1 MKRTG
6 LDKRLRNLFIG
17 DGTSPGDRWRLLSTC
32 LFAFCLPLAPA
43 VLPLLML
50 LVIATHLIDR
60 EVWRQRPLLRFDPFS
75 PALWS
80 VLLLLL
86 HVVGMVWTANTD
98 FGWFDVGIKLPLLLL
113 PMLAFLPGVRRTGRD
128 AVLFSFC
135 AGNMAAVIICL
146 FSAVFRATMD
156 DGLGASEF
164 LSSRFSAVMHPSYFA
179 WYLVMA
185 LACYFL
191 GGLKDRLPRI
201 EGIALVALLCIGLVL
216 TESRMGWI
224 TLPLVLGWAL
234 VAGWQDRWMRKLL
247 IGVLLSSMLG
257 GAALTA
263 FSEGVRYRVM
273 ELFTPT
279 DPATADAGAS
289 AAIRTVV
296 WKAAW
301 QVGNY
306 NLPWG
311 TGTGDVKDELLLRYK
326 EIGAV
331 HAEERKL
338 NAHNQFFQT
347 FAALGIPGLAILAL
361 LVLLPLVRLLVRR
374 DHGGSLQACAL
385 VLMALNF
392 SVESMLEVQ
401 AGALFSAFLL
411 WVLWWPR
418 AAVSSSRP

>member
-6 LDKRLRNLFIG
+6 LDGRLRDLFIG
-17 DGTSPGDRWRLLSTC
+17 DVTSLGDRWRLLSIC
-32 LFAFCLPLAPA
+32 LFAFCLPLAPV

-50 LVIATHLIDR
+50 LVIATHLVDR
-60 EVWRQRPLLRFDPFS
+60 EVWRNRPVVRFDLFL

-86 HVVGMVWTANTD
+86 HVAGMAWTANTD

-113 PMLAFLPGVRRTGRD
+113 PMLAFFPGVRRTGRD

-135 AGNMAAVIICL
+135 AGNMVAVIICL
-146 FSAVFRATMD
+146 FAAVFRATMP
-156 DGLGASEF
+156 GGAGPSEF
-164 LSSRFSAVMHPSYFA
+164 LSSNFSAMLHPSYFA
-179 WYLVMA
+179 WYLVTA

-201 EGIALVALLCIGLVL
+201 EGILLVGLLCIGLVL

-224 TLPLVLGWAL
+224 TLPLVLVWSL
-234 VAGWQDRWMRKLL
+234 VAAWQDRWTRRL
-247 IGVLLSSMLG
+247 LLSVLVTSMLG
-257 GAALTA
+257 GTALA
-263 FSEGVRYRVM
+263 IFSEGVRYRVM

-301 QVGNY
+301 DVGNH

-338 NAHNQFFQT
+338 NAHNQFLQT
-347 FAALGIPGLAILAL
+347 FAALGLPGLAAL
-361 LVLLPLVRLLVRR
+361 LLLILVPLARLLLRR
-374 DHGGSLQACAL
+374 DPDGSLRACAL
-385 VLMALNF
+385 VLIALNF

-401 AGALFSAFLL
+401 AGAVFTGFLL

>member
-6 LDKRLRNLFIG
+6 FDTRMRKLFIG
-17 DGTSPGDRWRLLSTC
+17 DGTSLGDRWRLLSTC
-32 LFAFCLPLAPA
+32 LFAFCLPLAPG

-50 LVIATHLIDR
+50 LVITTHLVDR
-60 EVWRQRPLLRFDPFS
+60 EVWRARPLLRFDPLS

-86 HVVGMVWTANTD
+86 HLVGMAWTTNTD

-113 PMLAFLPGVRRTGRD
+113 PMLSFLPAVRRTGRD

-135 AGNMAAVIICL
+135 AGNMAGVIICL
-146 FSAVFRATMD
+146 VSAVFRATMP
-156 DGLGASEF
+156 DGAGASEF
-164 LSSRFSAVMHPSYFA
+164 LSSSFSAMLHPSYFA
-179 WYLVMA
+179 WYLVTA

-191 GGLKDRLPRI
+191 GGLKDRLPRM
-201 EGIALVALLCIGLVL
+201 EGIVLVGLLSIGLVL

-224 TLPLVLGWAL
+224 TLPLVLVWSL
-234 VAGWQDRWMRKLL
+234 VAAWQDRWTRR
-247 IGVLLSSMLG
+247 VLLSVLVTSMLG
-257 GAALTA
+257 GTALA
-263 FSEGVRYRVM
+263 IFSEGVRYRVM

-301 QVGNY
+301 DVGNH

-338 NAHNQFFQT
+338 NAHNQFLQT
-347 FAALGIPGLAILAL
+347 FAALGLPGLGAL
-361 LVLLPLVRLLVRR
+361 LLLILVPLARLLLRR
-374 DHGGSLQACAL
+374 DPDGSLRACAL
-385 VLMALNF
+385 VLIALNF

-401 AGALFSAFLL
+401 AGAVFTGFLL